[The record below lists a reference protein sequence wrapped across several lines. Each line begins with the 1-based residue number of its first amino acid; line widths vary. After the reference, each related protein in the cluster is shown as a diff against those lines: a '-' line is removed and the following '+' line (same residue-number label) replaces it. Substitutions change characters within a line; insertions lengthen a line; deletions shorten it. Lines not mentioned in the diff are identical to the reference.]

1 MHDDR
6 EDDPDGREIAELVDL
21 QGTGSAIAATLAA
34 LPLSEDALRRDVW
47 TYVDAAR
54 DAGTPPGDVIVA
66 LTTLVEE
73 AAITPPSA
81 RQALMRDVILW
92 SVEAY
97 FSRIGGGDDRHLHA
111 QREEVLA
118 WRISP

>member
-1 MHDDR
+1 MHHDHD
-6 EDDPDGREIAELVDL
+6 DDPDGREIAEPVEVQEL
-21 QGTGSAIAATLAA
+21 GSAIAATLAA
-34 LPLSEDALRRDVW
+34 RPLSEQALRRDVW

-73 AAITPPSA
+73 AAITPTSA

-97 FSRIGGGDDRHLHA
+97 FSRIGGGDDLHLHA
-111 QREEVLA
+111 QREEVFA